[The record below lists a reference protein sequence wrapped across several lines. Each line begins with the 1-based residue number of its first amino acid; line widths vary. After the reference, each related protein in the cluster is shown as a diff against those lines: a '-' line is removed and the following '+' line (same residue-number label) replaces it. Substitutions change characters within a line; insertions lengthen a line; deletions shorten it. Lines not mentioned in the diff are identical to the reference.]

1 MNPRKRERQ
10 EEAAARQ
17 AARDE
22 RTTVQQL
29 RRLAERNA
37 VGGKE
42 WERLISL
49 LTEAEEDVVIGIVA
63 LSQFGE

>member
-1 MNPRKRERQ
+1 MTERKRQRQ

-29 RRLAERNA
+29 RRLAERDA
-37 VGGKE
+37 IGGKE
-42 WERLISL
+42 WTRLLATCETDGEI
-49 LTEAEEDVVIGIVA
+49 AAVAQIVNEH
-63 LSQFGE
+63 LGQ